1 LPGLLRQVAGNQDR
15 FSDVRLFEF
24 GRVYY
29 KAAADL
35 KRSTLATES
44 KRFSLV
50 HLPAAS
56 QNAKAPADAGVQAVL
71 ESRAEFHALLELRG
85 FLTRL
90 FGDVA
95 FEGSVVFRFANPA
108 PAWLHPG
115 AAIEIVAGEESAAA
129 GRVLGHLGILHP
141 AAQGRAELKRA
152 AVVAD
157 LDYTALFAVA
167 DAARSRLAYR
177 PPSVYPDSHFEISVI
192 MDDAV
197 GTHRPVDLIA
207 ELALPEI
214 HEIRMLTIYRGEPLP
229 AGKKSVSY
237 ELRAARDGGTL
248 TGEDLQALLDRIV
261 ARLDENGFP
270 LR

>member
-1 LPGLLRQVAGNQDR
+1 
-15 FSDVRLFEF
+15 
-24 GRVYY
+24 
-29 KAAADL
+29 
-35 KRSTLATES
+35 
-44 KRFSLV
+44 
-50 HLPAAS
+50 
-56 QNAKAPADAGVQAVL
+56 
-71 ESRAEFHALLELRG
+71 
-85 FLTRL
+85 
-90 FGDVA
+90 
-95 FEGSVVFRFANPA
+95 
-108 PAWLHPG
+108 
-115 AAIEIVAGEESAAA
+115 
-129 GRVLGHLGILHP
+129 
-141 AAQGRAELKRA
+141 
-152 AVVAD
+152 
-157 LDYTALFAVA
+157 
-167 DAARSRLAYR
+167 
-177 PPSVYPDSHFEISVI
+177 